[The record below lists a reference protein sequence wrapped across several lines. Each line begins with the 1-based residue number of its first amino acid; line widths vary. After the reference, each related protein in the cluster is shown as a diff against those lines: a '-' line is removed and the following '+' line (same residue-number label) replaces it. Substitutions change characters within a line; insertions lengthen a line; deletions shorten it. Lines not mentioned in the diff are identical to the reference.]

1 MSEPKFGFKNA
12 LRAKK
17 EGKVKAYFSV
27 LVPTESIGTLEIQGF
42 KIVEGNDGPF
52 VSLPNRQ
59 VKVASRTPVDPN
71 GNAVAG
77 ETVMET
83 KYYNNLRFDST
94 EKYNQFRDAMNKEVM
109 PLVLKKLGM

>member
-1 MSEPKFGFKNA
+1 MSEPKFGFKNV
-12 LRAKK
+12 LKAKK
-17 EGKVKAYFSV
+17 DGKVKAYFSV

-59 VKVASRTPVDPN
+59 VKVAARASIDPN
-71 GNAVAG
+71 GNSVPG
-77 ETVMET
+77 EAREEI

-109 PLVLKKLGM
+109 PLVLQKLGM

>member
-12 LRAKK
+12 LKAKK

-42 KIVEGNDGPF
+42 KIVEGSDGPF
-52 VSLPNRQ
+52 VSLPNRA
-59 VKVASRTPVDPN
+59 VKVPGRAPVDPN
-71 GNAVAG
+71 GNVVAG
-77 ETVMET
+77 TTREEV

-94 EKYNQFRDAMNKEVM
+94 DKYNEFRDAMNKEVM
-109 PLVLKKLGM
+109 PLILKKLGI

>member
-1 MSEPKFGFKNA
+1 MEPLFGFRNA
-12 LRAKK
+12 LKAKK
-17 EGKVKAYFSV
+17 EGKVRAYFSV

-59 VKVASRTPVDPN
+59 VKVAGRATLDAN
-71 GNAVAG
+71 GNPVAG
-77 ETVMET
+77 AVHEET

-94 EKYNQFRDAMNKEVM
+94 ERYTEFRDAMNKDVM